1 MPAANFCE
9 RKREREIGG
18 ERGGT
23 GSERERERMGE
34 GECAWWCAAQ
44 SSRVGKRESDVTTQ
58 FQHRNRR
65 TGSHRKIILGP
76 TILTNLNQNF
86 DSSNFCRKKI
96 SEPKRKKKIPA
107 IRFSVPRNFF
117 FSERFGSHAIKAGGA
132 AGHFSDDC
140 MRDGLIKN

>member
-1 MPAANFCE
+1 
-9 RKREREIGG
+9 
-18 ERGGT
+18 
-23 GSERERERMGE
+23 MGE

-86 DSSNFCRKKI
+86 DSSNFCRKKKI
-96 SEPKRKKKIPA
+96 SEPKRKKNSGNSFFGAEK
-107 IRFSVPRNFF
+107 F

-140 MRDGLIKN
+140 MHDGLIKN